1 MLYDDDDDDTD
12 ADGNNNNDSPFFSS
26 FQLLLRISWSI
37 VQTLLSALINQFNLS
52 VSFLFVCI
60 GFCLYN

>member
-26 FQLLLRISWSI
+26 FQLLLRIS
-37 VQTLLSALINQFNLS
+37 
-52 VSFLFVCI
+52 
-60 GFCLYN
+60 